1 MISMIAFWPYDWA
14 LEWAQEIQI
23 LTVYSK
29 QVQAAIKNINV
40 NMGIFCSG
48 DLFFF
53 VTAGY

>member
-14 LEWAQEIQI
+14 LEWTQGIQI

-40 NMGIFCSG
+40 NMGVFSSG
-48 DLFFF
+48 DLFLSSL
-53 VTAGY
+53 